1 MATRRVH
8 YESAFED
15 YLRVKGQPYV
25 CVDDAKRA
33 IFGKVSLKSFD
44 FVVYSEGHANL
55 LVDVKGRKF
64 PDLHGGGAAAKGR
77 AWENWI
83 TKQDIDSLGDWQRVF
98 GGGFSSTLVFAYWL
112 QGAARHAPFDD
123 VHLYRGKQYAFMA
136 VSLDE
141 YVKLARPRSAKW
153 QTLSLPTR
161 DFVAH
166 AVDVGELL

>member
-44 FVVYSEGHANL
+44 FVVYSEAHANL

-83 TKQDIDSLGDWQRVF
+83 TKQDIDSLADWERVF
-98 GGGFSSTLVFAYWL
+98 GSGFSSTLVFAYWL
-112 QGAARHAPFDD
+112 QGSARHAPFDD

-136 VSLDE
+136 VSLAE
-141 YVKLARPRSAKW
+141 YIGLARPRSAKW
-153 QTLSLPTR
+153 KTIALPTR

-166 AVDVGELL
+166 AVDVAELL